1 MSIKFEMENM
11 YFALALNEISVF
23 IPVEKYTSKIDEV
36 FNGNSL
42 YEKQLLMHSIIWV

>member
-11 YFALALNEISVF
+11 YFALALKIFF
-23 IPVEKYTSKIDEV
+23 IPVEKYTSKIDEA